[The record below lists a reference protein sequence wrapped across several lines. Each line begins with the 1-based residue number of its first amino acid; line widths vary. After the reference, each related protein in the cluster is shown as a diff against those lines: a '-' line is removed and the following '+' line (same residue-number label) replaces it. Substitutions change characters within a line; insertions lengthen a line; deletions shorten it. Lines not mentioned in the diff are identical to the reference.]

1 MKFSIRD
8 RLLLTMIV
16 FFPELAAQRF
26 FRRRSLQ
33 QDCRRVQP
41 ASLP

>member
-1 MKFSIRD
+1 VKFSIRD
-8 RLLLTMIV
+8 LLLVKMII
-16 FFPELAAQRF
+16 FLPELAAQRF